1 MQGGA
6 RPPPGGPETAGAAPE
21 TPRVSGSARTLAEP
35 REAPSRRRR
44 HRHRRRETPGA
55 SDGRGK
61 ARTLLRHGVSDI
73 DQAVLRHGQARRARV
88 LLCLRPRV
96 QGRRDGLRRP
106 TGASVRGP
114 PGEDE
119 GEGPEPGE
127 LRFLPQGISLRHA
140 PARRLGIR
148 ARSVYPETTG
158 PAEHPGG
165 DPVPPRPGPARAV
178 VVQSSWRSFL

>member
-21 TPRVSGSARTLAEP
+21 TPRVSGSARALAEP

-44 HRHRRRETPGA
+44 HRHGRGETPRA
-55 SDGRGK
+55 SDGRGRP
-61 ARTLLRHGVSDI
+61 RTLLRHGVSDLY
-73 DQAVLRHGQARRARV
+73 QAVLRHGQARRPRI
-88 LLCLRPRV
+88 LLFLRPRI
-96 QGRRDGLRRP
+96 QGRRDGLRGP
-106 TGASVRGP
+106 TGAPVRRP
-114 PGEDE
+114 PGADE
-119 GEGPEPGE
+119 GKGPEPGE

-148 ARSVYPETTG
+148 ARPVHPETAR

-165 DPVPPRPGPARAV
+165 DLVPPRPGPARAV
-178 VVQSSWRSFL
+178 VVQSSWRGLL